1 MKSATDVRHLPAGI
15 PRAIAMLTLAFAAT
29 VAAGQAL
36 AFDGGSKDC
45 ASLDDVSVGGTAD
58 VVRNCTLRSS
68 PAAKAGTLGA
78 RTLHEADA

>member
-45 ASLDDVSVGGTAD
+45 ASLDVDGSAD
-58 VVRNCTLRSS
+58 VVRNCTLRSF

-78 RTLHEADA
+78 RTCHEADA